1 MLLFQT
7 LAEQKIQEAIERGKF
22 DGLPG
27 AGKPLELNDDPL
39 VPEDLRVAYR
49 VLKNA
54 GFVPPE
60 VEMRRE
66 IRVVEE
72 ALADLRPGP
81 DRTRALRRLQL
92 LNMTLAES
100 RPGGK
105 SLRVPAEYYQKL
117 VGKLG

>member
-1 MLLFQT
+1 MLLLQT
-7 LAEQKIQEAIERGKF
+7 LAEQKIQEAIERGEF

-27 AGKPLELNDDPL
+27 AGKPLELGDDPL
-39 VPEDLRVAYR
+39 VPEELRVAYR

-60 VEMRRE
+60 VEMLRE
-66 IRVVEE
+66 IRSVEQ

-92 LNMTLAES
+92 LNMKLAET

-105 SLRVPAEYYQKL
+105 SLRMPTEYYQKL
-117 VGKLG
+117 LEKLG